1 MPANAIAEQAPSRKV
16 LNVISS
22 SQKMSVS
29 IRFAHGQLLINRES
43 LSIGNRCCDAE
54 QLIYVIDLK

>member
-1 MPANAIAEQAPSRKV
+1 
-16 LNVISS
+16 
-22 SQKMSVS
+22 MSVS